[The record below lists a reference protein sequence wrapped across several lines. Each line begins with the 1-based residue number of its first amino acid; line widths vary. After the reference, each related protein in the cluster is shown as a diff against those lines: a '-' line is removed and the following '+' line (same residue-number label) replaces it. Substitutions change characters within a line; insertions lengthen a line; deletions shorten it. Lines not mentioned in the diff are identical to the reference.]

1 MTGLLCQRQQ
11 LASTLPGSEQVA
23 ARNRHANRRRR
34 DERGQLVIVSLNP
47 EVARRSLGHAPLP
60 EEGAGQ
66 GRLASC
72 AFGPGQ
78 CAGHDCRATQR
89 LRSRQ
94 LRGVGSGRCLPYPRG
109 SRERLVLRCLR
120 VRGSFAKHRVR
131 IGRSTSF
138 EHQAS
143 ECDERRGRGHQRP
156 SSLQR
161 TRNVAQK
168 PLRGRM
174 SAHLPQIDPARTAR
188 HVLDDIIRQRLKHR
202 PHRNAGAVHGSRLAH
217 EMSRCQK
224 TLRRHPV
231 AAVANRPDRRRHDRC
246 ETTRAREGA
255 ATLRPQKRSRAAPT
269 PAPSQAAE
277 STSAPDAGS
286 PPRAD
291 SAIVDRRQPR
301 WG

>member
-1 MTGLLCQRQQ
+1 MTGVLCQRQQ

-94 LRGVGSGRCLPYPRG
+94 LRGVGSGRRLPYPRG
-109 SRERLVLRCLR
+109 SRERLVLRRLR

-174 SAHLPQIDPARTAR
+174 PAHLPQIDPARTAR
-188 HVLDDIIRQRLKHR
+188 HVLDDVIRQRLKHR
-202 PHRNAGAVHGSRLAH
+202 PHLNAGSVHGSRLAH
-217 EMSRCQK
+217 EMSRCK
-224 TLRRHPV
+224 RPCVATWSRRSRTSQTGDDTI
-231 AAVANRPDRRRHDRC
+231 AVKRHEHVRARRRCGRRNDRVPRRLQR
-246 ETTRAREGA
+246 RARRQNQHE
-255 ATLRPQKRSRAAPT
+255 RPMPDLLLEQT
-269 PAPSQAAE
+269 PQS
-277 STSAPDAGS
+277 
-286 PPRAD
+286 
-291 SAIVDRRQPR
+291 
-301 WG
+301 